1 MRKKMSKDKFN
12 KRHIE
17 EVVETDDAY
26 TIRFAKY
33 QESDD
38 SMDEMEVEVE
48 ASNDPKEQVERLME
62 VDTDNKKI
70 SEKTKVRAYFPLEL
84 RADDYGEEA
93 GEEEDRMLSF
103 SVSSESPVQREF
115 GLEVLGHRQSDN
127 VRLDRLNNGAPLL
140 LNHDANSLVGIVES
154 ATLDVGRGRLMAT
167 VRLGRSTLAEETYR
181 DIQDGIRRNISI
193 GYQINQMERQD
204 DGDVVRVTDW
214 EAFEI
219 SLVSIPADSTIGI
232 GRNLGR
238 SLSLIEQA
246 NTESNMSEIK
256 TEEVKAPSIDQGID
270 VEAAVKT
277 RLSEEMKL
285 RNKEISEILNLGAAH
300 NRSDLAKAS
309 INSGERLDVFRGKL
323 LNEIENQ
330 PLENTEI
337 GLTKDE
343 TRQFSIMRAVRAL
356 SNPTDRRAQ
365 EEASFEFEASR
376 AYGEMVGKTS
386 EGIFVPSEIQNQWS
400 TQERVINTTTGL
412 PLVYSEL
419 QYNNL
424 IEALTPWSTVLASN
438 PTTLQNLQGNVSI
451 PRITA
456 IQTAAFVAEGA
467 NVADQTETLD
477 SVTLS
482 QKTLGASTLIT
493 RSMMMNSD
501 NFSVEQMVRNN
512 LAQAISVGFDNAAL
526 NGTGVAPNPRGIINT
541 VGIGAQAFAAAGVP
555 TWQEIL
561 AMESTVYQANSY
573 LGPNT
578 RLITTGAV
586 QGSMKGTP
594 KVAGAGASSFVQQ
607 DGFVNGYEVLIS
619 SQVPA
624 GNIVFGD
631 FTQFIAAFWG
641 GLELLAD
648 PYTNSSS
655 GTLKLVAMSSIDF
668 GVRHPASFV
677 LGQ

>member
-1 MRKKMSKDKFN
+1 MKKIKN

-17 EVVETDDAY
+17 EVIETDDAY
-26 TIRFAKY
+26 TIKFAKY
-33 QESDD
+33 DYSN
-38 SMDEMEVEVE
+38 DEVVEDTVDEAIEEIEVESE
-48 ASNDPKEQVERLME
+48 QEDQDERILKDPTASK
-62 VDTDNKKI
+62 
-70 SEKTKVRAYFPLEL
+70 EKTKARAYFPLEL
-84 RADDYGEEA
+84 RAEGYEEE
-93 GEEEDRMLSF
+93 GEEDRMFTF
-103 SVSSESPVQREF
+103 SISSESPVEREF
-115 GLEVLGHRQSDN
+115 GLEVLGHRQTDN

-140 LNHDANSLVGIVES
+140 LNHDANSLVGVVES
-154 ATLDVGRGRLMAT
+154 ASLDISQGRLMAT
-167 VRLGRSTLAEETYR
+167 VRLGRSELARETYR

-193 GYQINQMERQD
+193 GYQINQMERQQD
-204 DGDVVRVTDW
+204 SEIVRVTDW

-219 SLVSIPADSTIGI
+219 SIVSIPADNSIGI

-238 SLSLIEQA
+238 SQSLIEQT
-246 NTESNMSEIK
+246 NTESKMSDIKNAEIK
-256 TEEVKAPSIDQGID
+256 APAVDLGFS
-270 VEAAVKT
+270 EAEVKT
-277 RLSEEMKL
+277 RLNEEMKE
-285 RNKEISEILNLGAAH
+285 RNKEVSEILNLGAAH
-300 NRSDLAKAS
+300 NRSDLAKES

-323 LNEIENQ
+323 LTEIENK

-337 GLTKDE
+337 GLTQKE
-343 TRQFSIMRAVRAL
+343 TRKFSIMKAVRAL

-376 AYGEMVGKTS
+376 AYGEKMGKTS

-424 IEALTPWSTVLASN
+424 IEALTPWSTVLAAG

-456 IQTAAFVAEGA
+456 LQTAAFVAEGA

-501 NFSVEQMVRNN
+501 NFSVESMVRNN
-512 LAQAISVGFDNAAL
+512 LAQAISIGFDNAAL

-555 TWQEIL
+555 TWAEIL
-561 AMESTVYQANSY
+561 NIEATIYAANSY

-578 RLITTGAV
+578 KLITTGAV

-624 GNIVFGD
+624 GNVVFGD

-641 GLELLAD
+641 GLEILAD

-655 GTLKLVAMSSIDF
+655 GTLKIVAMSSIDF
-668 GVRHPASFV
+668 GCRHPQSFV

>member
-1 MRKKMSKDKFN
+1 MMKKNKTS

-17 EVVETDDAY
+17 EVIETDDAY

-33 QESDD
+33 HDSDD
-38 SMDEMEVEVE
+38 EMDDEMVEEIEV
-48 ASNDPKEQVERLME
+48 ATDQQQNVERLME
-62 VDTDNKKI
+62 NKTTDNK
-70 SEKTKVRAYFPLEL
+70 EKTKVRAYFPLEL
-84 RADDYGEEA
+84 RADDYDYEES
-93 GEEEDRMLSF
+93 EDEDRMLSF

-115 GLEVLGHRQSDN
+115 GLEVLGHRQTDN

-140 LNHDANSLVGIVES
+140 LNHDANSLVGVVES
-154 ATLDVGRGRLMAT
+154 ASLDIGQGRLMAT
-167 VRLGRSTLAEETYR
+167 VRLGRSELARDTYR

-193 GYQINQMERQD
+193 GYQINQMERQQD
-204 DGDVVRVTDW
+204 SDIVRVTDW

-219 SLVSIPADSTIGI
+219 SIVSIPADNSIGI

-238 SLSLIEQA
+238 SQSLIEQTT
-246 NTESNMSEIK
+246 TESKMSDIK
-256 TEEVKAPSIDQGID
+256 NEAIKAPAVDQGIS
-270 VEAAVKT
+270 EAEVKT
-277 RLSEEMKL
+277 RLNEEMKE
-285 RNKEISEILNLGAAH
+285 RNKEVSEILNLGAAH
-300 NRSDLAKAS
+300 NRSDLAKES
-309 INSGERLDVFRGKL
+309 INAGERLDVFRGKL
-323 LNEIENQ
+323 LTEIENK

-337 GLTKDE
+337 GLTKEE
-343 TRQFSIMRAVRAL
+343 TRKFSIMRAVRAL

-376 AYGEMVGKTS
+376 AYGEKMGKTS

-400 TQERVINTTTGL
+400 TQERVLNTTVTGV

-424 IEALTPWSTVLASN
+424 IEALTPWSTVLAAG

-456 IQTAAFVAEGA
+456 IQQAAFVAEGA

-501 NFSVEQMVRNN
+501 NFSVENMVRNN
-512 LAQAISVGFDNAAL
+512 LAQAISIGFDNAAL

-555 TWQEIL
+555 TWAEIL
-561 AMESTVYQANSY
+561 NMEATIYGANSY

-578 RLITTGAV
+578 KLITTGAV
-586 QGSMKGTP
+586 QGSMKATP

-624 GNIVFGD
+624 GDVVFGD
-631 FTQFIAAFWG
+631 FTQFISAFWG
-641 GLELLAD
+641 GLEILAD

-655 GTLKLVAMSSIDF
+655 GTLKIVAMSSIDF
-668 GVRHPASFV
+668 GCRHPQSFV